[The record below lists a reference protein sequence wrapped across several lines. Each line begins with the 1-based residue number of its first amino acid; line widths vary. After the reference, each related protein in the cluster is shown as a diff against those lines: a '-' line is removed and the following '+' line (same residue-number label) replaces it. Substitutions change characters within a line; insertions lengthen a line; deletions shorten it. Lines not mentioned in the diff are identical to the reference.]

1 MRLRTIALAVVIIFL
16 YACAM
21 RESFQPLPPMFKN
34 WAKDGIL
41 PDGVKAALLEC
52 GYDNPYTGFQSNK
65 RVNIEDLARGSQCM
79 KRNGFRYLLGG
90 GKTIC
95 DIEQWQNL
103 AACRN

>member
-1 MRLRTIALAVVIIFL
+1 MRRRTITLLVALTFISG
-16 YACAM
+16 CAM

-34 WAKDGIL
+34 WVKDGIS

-52 GYDNPYTGFQSNK
+52 GYDNPYTGFQTHK
-65 RVNIEDLARGSQCM
+65 RVTIEDLARGSQCM
-79 KRNGFRYLLGG
+79 KRNGFRYLLGD

-103 AACRN
+103 AACR